1 MMIDAT
7 KLTKDEL
14 ISNLWLTDEMIS
26 EMDIIEDEI
35 EKKKSTLESTIMNTE
50 QEYLKMVHDEYHKS
64 DLYQEHQDY
73 QDLLDKFKHLR
84 GISILIDL
92 ILCILIGY
100 FFIISGME
108 LMYVILFWIIVPIS
122 LYLAYDQIVKFY
134 LKKKQPSP
142 LPKLEDV
149 LNEAKM
155 SPDYCKISDS
165 LLAKHIKQEIKQLQE
180 KRLQLETELDEK
192 TVLPQIYRLRAREVV
207 WFLENQRADNLKEA
221 LGALVDSDH
230 REQMA
235 QTMNQQNHEIKK
247 LHEITEKLSQ
257 DNKRLA
263 QKLEQQHQ
271 QIVEL
276 TNRKK

>member
-1 MMIDAT
+1 MIDAT

-35 EKKKSTLESTIMNTE
+35 EKKKSTLESTIMNAE
-50 QEYLKMVHDEYHKS
+50 QEYLKMIHDEYHKS
-64 DLYQEHQDY
+64 ELYQEHQDY
-73 QDLLDKFKHLR
+73 HDLLDRFKHLR

-100 FFIISGME
+100 FFIISGMA

-122 LYLAYDQIVKFY
+122 LYLAYDQIVKVY

-149 LNEAKM
+149 LNEAKTA
-155 SPDYCKISDS
+155 PAYCKISDS

-192 TVLPQIYRLRAREVV
+192 TSLPQIYRLRAREVV

-235 QTMNQQNHEIKK
+235 QTMNQQNHEIQK